1 MFIDDSINFDPMM
14 LSMIIPEIE
23 LPQITYMLLLL
34 NDKNKLSFDPTMY
47 MLMNVNKPF

>member
-1 MFIDDSINFDPMM
+1 MVVSDSINFDPMM

-47 MLMNVNKPF
+47 MLMKSSKLV